1 MNNYLAHH
9 GVKGQRWGFRRYQNP
24 DGTLTD
30 EGRKR
35 YGYRSRAEFDR
46 RIQRDMLKVRDY
58 TDEDLDR
65 EIARLEKE
73 VKALDLSQKVR
84 DSVKNKPSANREKKE
99 SELKKTLREA
109 SKKLFVDTTVDI
121 TAQAI
126 KHCLSVETNAVLNK
140 SKRWGP
146 KKSKKSTDSTGSE
159 SEESDFKEFVFA
171 NNKKK

>member
-1 MNNYLAHH
+1 MDNYLAHH
-9 GVKGQRWGFRRYQNP
+9 GIPKQRWGFRRYQNY
-24 DGTLTD
+24 DGTLTE

-46 RIQRDMLKVRDY
+46 RIQRDMLKVKDY

-73 VKALDLSQKVR
+73 VTALDLNQKVR
-84 DSVKNKPSANREKKE
+84 DAVKNKPSGDKKE
-99 SELKKTLREA
+99 SELKKIIRDSA
-109 SKKLFVDTTVDI
+109 KKLFVDTTVDV

-126 KHCLSVETNAVLNK
+126 RHCLTVETNTALNK

-146 KKSKKSTDSTGSE
+146 RKSKKSTDSSDSE
-159 SEESDFKEFVFA
+159 PEFKEFVFA